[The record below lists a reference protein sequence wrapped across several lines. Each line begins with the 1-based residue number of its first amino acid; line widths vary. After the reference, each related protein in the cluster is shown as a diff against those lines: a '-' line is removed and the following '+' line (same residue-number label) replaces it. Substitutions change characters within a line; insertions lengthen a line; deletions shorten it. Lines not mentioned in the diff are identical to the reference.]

1 MEKFDLNTSNY
12 SIKELEDIL
21 SLKSNDYD
29 EDKINNNKKNLILK
43 IKNDKNIGREEKNNI
58 VNFLENI
65 GQTLL
70 DKLNIFNELTDFYK
84 LKNDMM
90 PETNKFVIKDPFS
103 IPITSDEILAQKE
116 SSSAMNDSA
125 RGIINPLSMKTISKG
140 VTIDSRY
147 RDSYFYSKSTDFTI
161 SLPYKF
167 EKVTAYRIVSLT
179 MPISFYNISQQYG
192 NNIIQIQWGET
203 DGLYPNTYN
212 LVLADG
218 IYGNEKTSGFSIVT
232 AINDRLN
239 LDPLSPNNASGKNFK
254 LTYVIDPVSGR
265 SIFTQ
270 DKTATDALYYKI
282 VFNVDYL
289 PANPTATQGF
299 INFNKNLL
307 LFLGWLL
314 GFRVAEIKSN
324 NVSPSYFGTLS
335 SSGVCIISYPTYGF
349 IAIDD
354 FNNSTLNYYVTAF
367 SASIAIP
374 NVISKINL
382 VNLSSSGPFT
392 ISQSESSITNL
403 NKGKQFFGPVTIQ
416 KLRFTLYDEYGRI
429 LNLNDMD
436 ISIELQ
442 LDCMS

>member
-1 MEKFDLNTSNY
+1 MNKFDLNVENY
-12 SIKELEDIL
+12 NISELEEVF
-21 SLKSNDYD
+21 SLKTNEYKE
-29 EDKINNNKKNLILK
+29 EDITKKKNELFEKINNDNT
-43 IKNDKNIGREEKNNI
+43 IGYESKFNMQ
-58 VNFLENI
+58 NFLENAVKVLI
-65 GQTLL
+65 INVKQESP
-70 DKLNIFNELTDFYK
+70 ELTFDNV
-84 LKNDMM
+84 KNNMM
-90 PETNKFVIKDPFS
+90 RYSDNLIIDNPYSALPKIDDNSKGNLTNES
-103 IPITSDEILAQKE
+103 RGALNPI
-116 SSSAMNDSA
+116 
-125 RGIINPLSMKTISKG
+125 SMKMISKG
-140 VTIDSRY
+140 LTIDSRY
-147 RDSYFYSKSTDFTI
+147 RDSYFYTKSSDFIITF
-161 SLPYKF
+161 PYKF

-203 DGLYPNTYN
+203 DGLYTNTYN

-232 AINDRLN
+232 AINDRLK
-239 LDPLSPNNASGKNFK
+239 LDPLSPNNYAGKNFK
-254 LTYVIDPVSGR
+254 LKYVIDQISGR

-270 DKTATDALYYKI
+270 ENSATDPLYYKI
-282 VFNVDYL
+282 VFNVDYF

-307 LFLGWLL
+307 LFLGWSL

-324 NVSPSYFGTLS
+324 NVGPSNFGTIS
-335 SSGVCIISYPTYGF
+335 SSGLCIISYPTYGF
-349 IAIDD
+349 VAIDD
-354 FNNSTLNYYVTAF
+354 FNNSTVNYYITAF

-392 ISQSESSITNL
+392 MSQSESAITNL

-416 KLRFTLYDEYGRI
+416 KLRFTLYDEFGRI

-436 ISIELQ
+436 IAIELQ
-442 LDCMS
+442 LDCMY